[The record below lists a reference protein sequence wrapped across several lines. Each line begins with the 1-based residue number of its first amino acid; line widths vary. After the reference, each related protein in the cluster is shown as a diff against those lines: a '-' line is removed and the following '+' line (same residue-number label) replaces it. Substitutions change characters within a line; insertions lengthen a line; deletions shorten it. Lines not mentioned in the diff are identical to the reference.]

1 MVGDVIELKEKHLA
15 TAKEII
21 TLLKKSFPLDGKQK
35 IAIGI
40 AGESGSGKTE
50 TGKAIEQALGGLRG
64 LSGDELRRKRAD
76 KFLAIGR
83 KL

>member
-35 IAIGI
+35 IAIG
-40 AGESGSGKTE
+40 
-50 TGKAIEQALGGLRG
+50 LREK
-64 LSGDELRRKRAD
+64 SEAEKR
-76 KFLAIGR
+76 
-83 KL
+83 